1 MVGLRLSFVTLALS
15 PYALAAI
22 TVQKPGLSVPSEF
35 AASKDAVKE
44 LFTNAFSA
52 YTKFAFGHD
61 DETQYASAN
70 LGFVAVTKSF
80 VDGLGGWGASIVDG
94 MDTMKIMGLDDL
106 FEKALNFSQF
116 IDFSQTG
123 TGDTISVFESTI
135 RYVGGLLSVYEL
147 NGNEP
152 QFLVD
157 QAESLAKK
165 LALGFTGS
173 SPIPWN
179 SIDFGANQA
188 ATNSISNVAQAGTL
202 TLEWS
207 RLSKYTG
214 NNTYRQLAEN
224 AVKHIAQLT
233 PPLPGLPA
241 QGIDPQSGNFSGAY
255 VSWGGGTDSYL
266 EYLLK
271 YPRLNLD
278 ADPLFIQTW
287 QTAVDS
293 SIKWLLK
300 TSTVGG
306 WSYVADFQDD
316 RQIRHIGSHL
326 ECFLG
331 GNWILGGKLLNNDTI
346 LDIGLKLTDACFNT
360 YVGTA
365 YVFKLILQMIINIEY
380 ATRTGIGP
388 EVFAFISEV
397 TSQPP
402 NGSDDGNFTGT
413 PITPENLEFN
423 NEHGFYIYDGESDYI
438 LRPEVMESNF
448 YAWRVTGDVKYLQN
462 AQSVIESYNKFLVV
476 PGGEGGISGIFDV
489 DNKAIT
495 DDTRIDD
502 QESFLFAEV
511 LKYLYLTFSDP
522 STLSLD
528 EWVFN
533 TECHPFRA
541 PAIDTFG
548 SPPPANPP
556 FNAQK
561 ISPPTVPLPEIS
573 QNPQLSKVFRVNPQ

>member
-1 MVGLRLSFVTLALS
+1 MVGLRLSFVALALS

-61 DETQYASAN
+61 DETQYGAD
-70 LGFVAVTKSF
+70 LGSIAVTKSF
-80 VDGLGGWGASIVDG
+80 VDELGGWGASIIDG

-106 FEKALNFSQF
+106 FEQALNFSQF
-116 IDFSQTG
+116 IDFSETD

-147 NGNEP
+147 NGNQP

-188 ATNSISNVAQAGTL
+188 VTGSDQTSNVAQAGTL

-207 RLSKYTG
+207 RLSEYTG
-214 NNTYRQLAEN
+214 NNTYRELAEN
-224 AVKHIAQLT
+224 AVKHMAQLT

-241 QGIDPQSGNFSGAY
+241 QDIDPQSGDFVGAY

-271 YPRLNLD
+271 YSRLD
-278 ADPLFIQTW
+278 PTVDPLFIQTW

-293 SIKWLLK
+293 SIKWLHK

-365 YVFKLILQMIINIEY
+365 
-380 ATRTGIGP
+380 TRIGP

-397 TSQPP
+397 TTQPP
-402 NGSDDGNFTGT
+402 NGTDDGNFTGT
-413 PITPENLEFN
+413 PITAENLEFN
-423 NEHGFYIYDGESDYI
+423 DKHGFYIFDGESDYI

-476 PGGEGGISGIFDV
+476 PGGEGGISGIDDV
-489 DNKAIT
+489 DNTTIT
-495 DDTRIDD
+495 DDTRVDD

-511 LKYLYLTFSDP
+511 LKYLYLTFDEP

-556 FNAQK
+556 YNAQK
-561 ISPPTVPLPEIS
+561 VAPPTVPLPEIS
-573 QNPQLSKVFRVNPQ
+573 QNPKLSKALRMVVT